1 MEVEASSTN
10 LNSGDCFVLLAPG
23 RDDVMV
29 WEGEYCSAE
38 ERIAA
43 TAVAYRLAGSTAAAA
58 ALVVAIKV
66 RQLRGGG
73 CVCVVGI
80 RHYLCVIPHQPIPR
94 MMTTVLLLNC
104 YPDVRM
110 PRYDLQYN
118 QMGQGKIMAP
128 PCVLCT
134 VYSVRCTFFVCIV
147 YMYYVDVLCTV
158 YRVLCMIYCVL
169 CTMMYCVLCTLLCTV
184 YCVL

>member
-73 CVCVVGI
+73 VRVCGG
-80 RHYLCVIPHQPIPR
+80 
-94 MMTTVLLLNC
+94 
-104 YPDVRM
+104 
-110 PRYDLQYN
+110 N
-118 QMGQGKIMAP
+118 QT
-128 PCVLCT
+128 L
-134 VYSVRCTFFVCIV
+134 SVRDTSPT
-147 YMYYVDVLCTV
+147 YPSDDDYGTSAQ
-158 YRVLCMIYCVL
+158 
-169 CTMMYCVLCTLLCTV
+169 LLP
-184 YCVL
+184 